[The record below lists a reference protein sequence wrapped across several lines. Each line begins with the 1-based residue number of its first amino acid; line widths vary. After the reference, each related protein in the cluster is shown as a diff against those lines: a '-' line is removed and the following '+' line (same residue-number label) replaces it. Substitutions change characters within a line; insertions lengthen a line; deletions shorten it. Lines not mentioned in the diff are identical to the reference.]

1 MRSFNV
7 QASQVGSPEGINAKQ
22 FAPLFSDY
30 IEDVVLAA
38 DTLLR
43 VAIPAG
49 ATFCVFS
56 FEADFRAKLGLVGT
70 TLTLP
75 SSSTS
80 DGSGSEL
87 SPAARAIP
95 AKLGDGT
102 TTPTHICLRAAAA
115 CKGSISFY
123 GN

>member
-1 MRSFNV
+1 MRPFVDLTLYDNPR
-7 QASQVGSPEGINAKQ
+7 AA
-22 FAPLFSDY
+22 FAPTFSDY
-30 IEDVVLAA
+30 VEDVVLAA

-56 FEADFRAKLGLVGT
+56 FDADFRAKIGVVT
-70 TLTLP
+70 TNLALP
-75 SSSTS
+75 AASTT

-95 AKLGDGT
+95 IKLGDGT
-102 TTPTHICLRAAAA
+102 TTPTHICLRAPAA
-115 CKGSISFY
+115 CKGSISFF